1 MQYFVYILFS
11 PSKNRYYIGHSH
23 DLAERLQQHNS
34 GRTPSTKPGRPW
46 ILVYQETYP
55 NKSSAYKRELEMKNM
70 KSRIYI
76 ENLINSMD

>member
-11 PSKNRYYIGHSH
+11 PTRNHFYIGHSH
-23 DLAERLQQHNS
+23 NIVERLKQHNS

-55 NKSSAYKRELEMKNM
+55 NKSSAYKRELELKNM

-76 ENLINSMD
+76 ENLINSVN